1 MLYDTIMIAILIAAL
16 AAIAGTL
23 YVLYLILDAVRGIKR
38 PKMSIKARRKAAKE
52 RKKSEE
58 ERNRMQTL
66 LENIE
71 AYDGTGYGQKD
82 ID

>member
-1 MLYDTIMIAILIAAL
+1 MLYDTIMIALLIAVL
-16 AAIAGTL
+16 AVITGTL
-23 YVLYLILDAVRGIKR
+23 YVLYLVLDAVKSAKR

-58 ERNRMQTL
+58 ERSRMQTL
-66 LENIE
+66 LENIDT
-71 AYDGTGYGQKD
+71 YDGTGYGQKD